1 MSGYLIRPM
10 READIDQ
17 VAQMEKEI
25 YSDPWSKRMFLDHLN
40 SPSSL
45 DLTLETNEGI
55 IGYACNT
62 VIPEYLLAIDNLTI
76 KKEFQKRGHGS
87 ILLAEIIQK
96 GKEGGINT
104 FTLEARE
111 SNQAAIALYSKFG
124 FKVAGR
130 RKRYY
135 HSPVEDAII
144 MTREE

>member
-10 READIDQ
+10 RVADIDQ

-25 YSDPWSKRMFLDHLN
+25 YSDPWSKKMFLGHLS
-40 SPSSL
+40 SPTSL
-45 DLTLETNEGI
+45 DLTLETNEEI

-62 VIPEYLLAIDNLTI
+62 VIPEYLLTIDNLTI
-76 KKEFQKRGHGS
+76 KKEFQKRGYGS

-124 FKVAGR
+124 FKVAGH